1 MALPPVDRP
10 ANRLANRL
18 ARETSPYLLQHAQNP
33 VNWFAWGD
41 EALEQARREDKPI
54 MLSIGYS
61 ACHWCHVM
69 AHESFDDVA
78 TAEVLNRDF
87 INVKVDRE
95 ERPDIDRIYQV
106 AHQLL
111 THSGGG
117 WPLTVFLDP
126 HTQLPFFS
134 GTYFPKQARYQLP
147 AFVDVLRRINDVF
160 CNRRA
165 ELAEQAE
172 KLKSIFADLEPKLE
186 AGAQIPGTK
195 VLQRAREA
203 LSNSY
208 DQSEGGFGEAPKFP
222 MPTTIERALR
232 HWAFSGR
239 KDNRDSNG
247 NKDREAL
254 DMAFSTLTKIARGGI
269 FDHLGGGFFRYST
282 DRRWMIP
289 HFEKMLYDNG
299 PLLTLYADATAV
311 SRDALF
317 EGAVRDTAGW
327 VMREMQHAEGG
338 YFASLDADSE
348 GHEGKYYV
356 WRRQEV
362 KQLLSEDEYLVIET
376 LYGLDKPANFEGKW
390 NLHRYDAWRAVMEQL
405 SLEPD
410 AANTLLAAGRAK
422 LLDAREQRVH
432 PDLDNKVITSWNG
445 MMIKGMARAGMQLS
459 EPEWID
465 SACRAA
471 DFVREQLWHDGRL
484 SATWVEGQARHA
496 GYLDDYANLL
506 DGLLMLL
513 QARWRDADLRFA
525 IALADAVLEHF
536 EDATNGG
543 FFFTA
548 HDHEEL
554 IYRPKP
560 TTDEAMPPGNGVLAR
575 VLRTLGNLMSNERYV
590 EAAERTLK
598 WAAGQMQQAPAGL
611 CSMLS
616 ALEDHIY
623 APELVLISGPA
634 DQLQAWQAATRTGYT
649 PWRTSFCIG
658 NDVRTIPPPL
668 LPPYLPKVTSTG
680 DRNRPVAYVCSG
692 MSCSLPLRDVAALKQ
707 ALAG

>member
-1 MALPPVDRP
+1 
-10 ANRLANRL
+10 
-18 ARETSPYLLQHAQNP
+18 
-33 VNWFAWGD
+33 
-41 EALEQARREDKPI
+41 
-54 MLSIGYS
+54 
-61 ACHWCHVM
+61 
-69 AHESFDDVA
+69 
-78 TAEVLNRDF
+78 
-87 INVKVDRE
+87 
-95 ERPDIDRIYQV
+95 
-106 AHQLL
+106 
-111 THSGGG
+111 
-117 WPLTVFLDP
+117 
-126 HTQLPFFS
+126 
-134 GTYFPKQARYQLP
+134 
-147 AFVDVLRRINDVF
+147 
-160 CNRRA
+160 
-165 ELAEQAE
+165 
-172 KLKSIFADLEPKLE
+172 
-186 AGAQIPGTK
+186 
-195 VLQRAREA
+195 
-203 LSNSY
+203 
-208 DQSEGGFGEAPKFP
+208 
-222 MPTTIERALR
+222 
-232 HWAFSGR
+232 
-239 KDNRDSNG
+239 
-247 NKDREAL
+247 
-254 DMAFSTLTKIARGGI
+254 
-269 FDHLGGGFFRYST
+269 
-282 DRRWMIP
+282 
-289 HFEKMLYDNG
+289 
-299 PLLTLYADATAV
+299 
-311 SRDALF
+311 
-317 EGAVRDTAGW
+317 
-327 VMREMQHAEGG
+327 
-338 YFASLDADSE
+338 
-348 GHEGKYYV
+348 
-356 WRRQEV
+356 
-362 KQLLSEDEYLVIET
+362 
-376 LYGLDKPANFEGKW
+376 
-390 NLHRYDAWRAVMEQL
+390 MEQL

-543 FFFTA
+543 FYFTA